1 MGTDNITGDILRA
14 TTWNEYV
21 GQDKLKA
28 RLSLHIR
35 AANTTGAALDHIF
48 LDGPAGMGKT
58 TIGQIVADELGTEL
72 VVLKMPIKPKVL
84 ASFLREWEGG
94 VLFLDEI
101 HAAKALQHDLLV
113 LAEEHYLQLD
123 NGRRIYA
130 PDTTIIAAT
139 TEPHLVLKPL
149 RDRFPIRPRF
159 EDYSDEDM
167 GLIVA
172 NMAKKVNV
180 KFSKDDREALGR
192 ATGGIPRRARTFV
205 LTARDL
211 ISVGEEPTVG
221 RILDITETTPDGLT
235 ADHVAYMSMMRDAGG
250 VGVGLTR
257 LSTTLRLPEPS
268 VREVEWLL
276 QKRGLI
282 QVESTGRELTNLGWG
297 TAKNHRRAS

>member
-1 MGTDNITGDILRA
+1 MGTDNTGDILRA
-14 TTWNEYV
+14 QTWDEYV
-21 GQDKLKA
+21 GQSRLKE

-35 AANTTGAALDHIF
+35 AANATNATLDHIF
-48 LDGPAGMGKT
+48 LDGPPGMGKT

-72 VVLKMPIKPKVL
+72 AVMKMPVKPKVL

-159 EDYSDEDM
+159 EDYTDDEM
-167 GLIVA
+167 GLIIA

-180 KFSKDDREALGR
+180 KFTKDDRDALGR
-192 ATGGIPRRARTFV
+192 ATGGIPRRARTLV

-211 ISVGEEPTVG
+211 IAVDEEPTVE
-221 RILDITETTPDGLT
+221 RILEVTETTPDGLT
-235 ADHVAYMSMMRDAGG
+235 ADHVAYMDLMRDAGG

-268 VREVEWLL
+268 VRELEWLL

-282 QVESTGRELTNLGWG
+282 QVESTGRELTNTGWNI
-297 TAKNHRRAS
+297 AKRAS

>member
-1 MGTDNITGDILRA
+1 MGTDINTGDILRA
-14 TTWNEYV
+14 TSWDEYV
-21 GQDKLKA
+21 GQEKLKA

-35 AANTTGAALDHIF
+35 AANAQNATLDHIF
-48 LDGPAGMGKT
+48 LDGPPGMGKT

-72 VVLKMPIKPKVL
+72 AVMKMPVKPKVL

-123 NGRRIYA
+123 NGRRVYA
-130 PDTTIIAAT
+130 PETTIIAAT

-159 EDYSDEDM
+159 EDYSDEEM

-172 NMAKKVNV
+172 NMAKKVGV
-180 KFSKDDREALGR
+180 RFTKDAQEALGR

-211 ISVGEEPTVG
+211 IAVGEEPTVPM
-221 RILDITETTPDGLT
+221 ILDITETTPDGLS
-235 ADHVAYMSMMRDAGG
+235 ADHVAYMNLMRDAGG

-257 LSTTLRLPEPS
+257 LATTLRLPEPS
-268 VREVEWLL
+268 VREIEWLL

-282 QVESTGRELTNLGWG
+282 AVESTGRELTNLGWG
-297 TAKNHRRAS
+297 TAKTNRRAS

>member
-1 MGTDNITGDILRA
+1 MGTDTTGDILRA
-14 TTWNEYV
+14 TSWDEYV
-21 GQDKLKA
+21 GQDKLKE

-35 AANTTGAALDHIF
+35 AANATNATLDHIF
-48 LDGPAGMGKT
+48 LDGPPGMGKT
-58 TIGQIVADELGTEL
+58 TIAQIVADELGAEL
-72 VVLKMPIKPKVL
+72 AVLKMPVKPKVL
-84 ASFLREWEGG
+84 ASFLREWDGG

-130 PDTTIIAAT
+130 PDTTIVAAT

-159 EDYSDEDM
+159 EDYTDEEM
-167 GLIVA
+167 GLIVG
-172 NMAKKVNV
+172 NMAKKVKV
-180 KFSKDDREALGR
+180 RFSKDEQEALGR
-192 ATGGIPRRARTFV
+192 ATGGVPRRARAFV

-211 ISVGEEPTVG
+211 IAVDEAATVD
-221 RILDITETTPDGLT
+221 RILEITETTPDGLT
-235 ADHVAYMSMMRDAGG
+235 ADHVAYMNLMRDAGG

-257 LSTTLRLPEPS
+257 LATTLRLPEPS
-268 VREVEWLL
+268 IRELEWLL

-282 QVESTGRELTNLGWG
+282 TVEATGRELTNLGWG
-297 TAKNHRRAS
+297 QARARKVS